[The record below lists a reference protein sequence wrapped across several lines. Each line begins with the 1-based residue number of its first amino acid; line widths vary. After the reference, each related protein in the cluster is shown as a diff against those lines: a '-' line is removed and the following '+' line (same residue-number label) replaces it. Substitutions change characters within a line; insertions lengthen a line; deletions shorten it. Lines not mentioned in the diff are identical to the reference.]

1 MDLHQGAEI
10 SMTMGSESEARRDP
24 GDAVPPGV
32 APEDPAP
39 LTDEDRKV
47 KRKLEQLG
55 KGDGD
60 ASSPPGEPKGRAETI
75 GPEKQGA

>member
-1 MDLHQGAEI
+1 
-10 SMTMGSESEARRDP
+10 MTMGGQGEARRDP

-39 LTDEDRKV
+39 LTQEDRKV

-55 KGDGD
+55 EGGGD
-60 ASSPPGEPKGRAETI
+60 AGPRRGEPQGRAETI
-75 GPEKQGA
+75 GPEKRGA